1 MTYLSDRRRVELALV
16 PRLYAMWVR
25 GALDIMHKAGKTD
38 VAGLVAELERL
49 MLAENE
55 ALDGAAERAKLEAR
69 VARAA
74 NRLYDDVAPRDG
86 TEGANMTRVFL
97 QLAILT
103 NDLIASGHVEVVAG
117 GQFDQAYTALKD
129 GIVSTA
135 ERDAD
140 VAGLLDAVDRA
151 ATKGAARMRRML
163 TDMGLFRPVAVGRAA
178 A

>member
-25 GALDIMHKAGKTD
+25 GAIDLMHKAGKTD
-38 VAGLVAELERL
+38 VAGLVDEIERL

-55 ALDGAAERAKLEAR
+55 ALDGAADRAKLEAR
-69 VARAA
+69 LSRTAD
-74 NRLYDDVAPRDG
+74 RLYDDVAPRDG
-86 TEGANMTRVFL
+86 AEGANMTRVFL

-103 NDLIASGHVEVVAG
+103 NDLIAEGQIEVVAG
-117 GQFDQAYTALKD
+117 GLFDQAYEALKG
-129 GIVSTA
+129 GILSTA

-151 ATKGAARMRRML
+151 ATKGAKRMRSAL
-163 TDMGLFRPVAVGRAA
+163 SDMGLFRPVAVEAA

>member
-25 GALDIMHKAGKTD
+25 GAIDLMRKAGKTD
-38 VAGLVAELERL
+38 VAGLVDELERL
-49 MLAENE
+49 MAAENE
-55 ALDGAAERAKLEAR
+55 ALAGAANRAKLEAR
-69 VARAA
+69 VTRTA

-86 TEGANMTRVFL
+86 GEGANMTRVFL

-103 NDLIASGHVEVVAG
+103 SDLIVEGQIEVIAG
-117 GQFDQAYTALKD
+117 GKFDQAYTALKD
-129 GIVSTA
+129 GILSTA

-151 ATKGAARMRRML
+151 ATKGAKRMRGML
-163 TDMGLFRPVAVGRAA
+163 TDMGLFRPVAVEAA